1 MLGYGGNEDWRDM
14 SEYVVHLTHRGALRK
29 ILSEGALEA
38 RNPMGTA
45 RNLHQLGDSQQA
57 VCLSEIPLD
66 RLDRLVERHGR
77 YGVGF
82 RKTFIRREGG
92 TPVWYL
98 WRDTLIADAF
108 QTLVTDA
115 MRGGVDPEDRL
126 WQVTPFVE
134 NPGSGPWG
142 RYEFDWER
150 EWRVVGDL
158 VFAPADV
165 AFLIIPEGE
174 YSEMTEEV
182 EWFFD
187 DYSPA
192 VIDLTW
198 PLPKLQ
204 QVLAEY
210 ELSEDEV
217 V

>member
-14 SEYVVHLTHRGALRK
+14 SEYVVHLTHLIPMRK
-29 ILSEGALEA
+29 IISQGALEA
-38 RNPMGTA
+38 RNPMGTV
-45 RNLHQLGDSQQA
+45 RGLPELGDSQRA

-66 RLDRLVERHGR
+66 RLDRLVERHGQ

-92 TPVWYL
+92 APVWYL
-98 WRDTLIADAF
+98 WRGTWVADAF
-108 QTLVTDA
+108 QRLVNDA
-115 MRGGVDPEDRL
+115 MRGRVDPEDGL

-158 VFAPADV
+158 VFEPDDV
-165 AFLIIPEGE
+165 AFLIIPEGK
-174 YSEMTEEV
+174 YSKVADEV
-182 EWFFD
+182 EWFFG

-198 PLPKLQ
+198 ELPKLQ
-204 QVLAEY
+204 EVLAEY
-210 ELSEDEV
+210 ELSEDQV
-217 V
+217 A